1 MKTVQV
7 IKEGEDIFVKAHV
20 FKSFTPTTNNGI
32 TRPAVVFFR
41 NGAPVKGHCQ
51 CSVGLSGLCCQ
62 VICLLI
68 FLEHYTSH
76 GVKFVALTCT
86 QKIQKWHRKGVTKQT
101 RLCHEPLSSFRNVRS
116 SRKTLDSSR
125 TKRKV
130 NVSNGQAL
138 TDELV
143 EKSDWSKRDVNEMV
157 SRVKTG
163 IQETGVNVESHIYDQ
178 LKKI

>member
-1 MKTVQV
+1 M
-7 IKEGEDIFVKAHV
+7 
-20 FKSFTPTTNNGI
+20 
-32 TRPAVVFFR
+32 
-41 NGAPVKGHCQ
+41 KGHCQ

-138 TDELV
+138 TDEL
-143 EKSDWSKRDVNEMV
+143 EGKSDWSKRDVNEMV

-163 IQETGVNVESHIYDQ
+163 IQETGVNVESPIYDQ
-178 LKKI
+178 LKIFDVKSGLFQQLHYNNYYNYTWSSENRVGKP